1 MEIIPHW
8 LKVVDVEKIGISLQS
23 SHIDT
28 NNPYSQSQHMKQR
41 RKHTSSIRE
50 TTKKIGSMDA
60 LVFGTYQKPQQ
71 HLSNVILS
79 TIENCKNTNC
89 LIVFVNNVPINGVI
103 QCQLP

>member
-1 MEIIPHW
+1 
-8 LKVVDVEKIGISLQS
+8 
-23 SHIDT
+23 
-28 NNPYSQSQHMKQR
+28 MKQHL
-41 RKHTSSIRE
+41 KQTSAMRE
-50 TTKKIGSMDA
+50 PTKKIGAMDA

-103 QCQLP
+103 QCQMP